1 MSARRKK
8 QMKYTEENHLELHW
22 YSVPFSFLVI
32 RRKEKRYV
40 DLAASRGELIEVS
53 IEAVFEPMVQGYII
67 FPSIISI
74 IQRLAESVKVLDDGT
89 VKVNCG
95 GIHEYLYCIKT
106 NTIVILWL
114 SYYTVLFIQQVDFQL
129 KSIETAQLFSIGI
142 SMVSL
147 AWCFSEYN
155 STRKNMLLDVTES
168 PCSRMIMC
176 LYMLLQVTPQ
186 IY

>member
-1 MSARRKK
+1 MSI
-8 QMKYTEENHLELHW
+8 
-22 YSVPFSFLVI
+22 VI

-89 VKVNCG
+89 VKVY
-95 GIHEYLYCIKT
+95 IDKYLYLCKYQT
-106 NTIVILWL
+106 KRHHYHNSRPNCLP
-114 SYYTVLFIQQVDFQL
+114 LFFWSKVDFQL

-155 STRKNMLLDVTES
+155 STRKNMLLDITES

-176 LYMLLQVTPQ
+176 LYMLLQVLFLH
-186 IY
+186 ILKHRLY